1 MEVLHMD
8 KAVNLIV
15 ILSSLIKLFEGS
27 VLNSQ
32 DYEKLK
38 LIMLELGYT
47 EDKLTDVPIVTLLK
61 EVCKDFSEVEL

>member
-1 MEVLHMD
+1 MD